1 MGFVFQFYNLLP
13 VLSAVE
19 NVELPLLVSG
29 TNAGEAREKAR
40 WRRSTSCTCAT
51 GRSTSRRS
59 SPAASASASRSRGRW
74 STSPAI
80 VWGDEPTGDLDTTER
95 RRDHGR

>member
-29 TNAGEAREKAR
+29 VRLGEARKRALEVAGASWAGAAR
-40 WRRSTSCTCAT
+40 LPPAGGTLWRGAAADDDRPGA
-51 GRSTSRRS
+51 GE
-59 SPAASASASRSRGRW
+59 PAG
-74 STSPAI
+74 
-80 VWGDEPTGDLDTTER
+80 VGVG
-95 RRDHGR
+95 